1 MSFTWR
7 FRAFGPFK
15 APCVH
20 LAVDRQMTPPSHAV
34 LLGPS
39 ALSPRLASARL
50 SGSAS
55 RPLRP
60 KASRVVLD
68 AGAAWGCALNAA
80 CCLHLF
86 PLGHACRTA

>member
-39 ALSPRLASARL
+39 ALTPRLASARL

-60 KASRVVLD
+60 KASRPPDCGGELR
-68 AGAAWGCALNAA
+68 AARIVCTLE
-80 CCLHLF
+80 
-86 PLGHACRTA
+86 R